1 MVSLTFSLSL
11 SPFVGSARPLLSSLN
26 LLLLLLLLL
35 LMLEEEWRR
44 ECFLLGTTRKGST
57 LVLAVNGER
66 EEIEDGGGVK
76 PRPP

>member
-1 MVSLTFSLSL
+1 MTFSLSL

-26 LLLLLLLLL
+26 LLLLLLL

-57 LVLAVNGER
+57 LVVAVNGER